1 MVRNVKPS
9 QIGGLQGCRSSP
21 FLSNMALEALAN
33 RIRQKEKKG
42 YEYRKRKTSSLCM
55 QII

>member
-9 QIGGLQGCRSSP
+9 QMGGLQGCPFSP
-21 FLSNMALEALAN
+21 FLSIMALEALAN

-42 YEYRKRKTSSLCM
+42 YEYRKRKTTSLCM